1 MVPTMVKTAFLLVGM
16 PVDQACLRSVSLVCK
31 DLEGEQGGGCQGAH
45 EGWSTVA
52 VVATCRLLI
61 GPDGQAAASL
71 PS

>member
-1 MVPTMVKTAFLLVGM
+1 M
-16 PVDQACLRSVSLVCK
+16 PAGQTWLRPVSSVSK
-31 DLEGEQGGGCQGAH
+31 DTWAEAQGGGWSGAP